1 MPHAR
6 VRNTTRKRF
15 VPFGWPF
22 AIATLARG
30 QLRAVP
36 LASVEALE
44 AEGFAPR
51 EVAEWT
57 PRCAAGRLRIFSV
70 RDAASGRRVAHFGLR
85 CAVQSQW
92 WVIDFHSFRP
102 EVLRSALELLA
113 DVHCTY
119 QAKTRGKPHAPLG
132 EEQAVRQLRTTMDRE
147 DAERLIED
155 NGPGVVV
162 WQSGPERVH

>member
-6 VRNTTRKRF
+6 DASTTGKRF
-15 VPFGWPF
+15 LPFAWPF
-22 AIATLARG
+22 AVATLARG
-30 QLRAVP
+30 RLRAVA

-44 AEGFAPR
+44 AEGFGR
-51 EVAEWT
+51 EEVADWA
-57 PRCAAGRLRIFSV
+57 PRCAAGRLRVFSV
-70 RDAASGRRVAHFGLR
+70 RDTTSGRRVAHFGLR
-85 CAVQSQW
+85 CAARSQC

-113 DVHCTY
+113 EVHCTY